1 MICLIISIIGLI
13 LCVLVIIVGFKW
25 EMTLSILWEVMISL
39 SFICFILPLVLCIYG
54 STTKVDE
61 VKFTELSIIADNFD
75 KLPNYSKVTCG
86 NEIMEWNEHL
96 NDFNN
101 LWFKFEV
108 EDRNKYII
116 IIKEN

>member
-13 LCVLVIIVGFKW
+13 LFVLVIIVGIKW
-25 EMTLSILWEVMISL
+25 QITLSILWEVMILL
-39 SFICFILPLVLCIYG
+39 SFLFFLLPLLLCIYG
-54 STTKVDE
+54 NTTKVDE
-61 VKFTELSIIADNFD
+61 VKFRELSIIADHFD
-75 KLPNYSKVTCG
+75 ELPNYSKVTCG

-101 LWFKFEV
+101 VWFKFEV

-116 IIKEN
+116 LIKEN